1 MNVHLNKKCVVIDF
15 VLAGTRGEEERR
27 EAGRRYCWLKVVG

>member
-1 MNVHLNKKCVVIDF
+1 MNVHLNKKRVVIDF

-27 EAGRRYCWLKVVG
+27 EAGRGYCWLKVVV